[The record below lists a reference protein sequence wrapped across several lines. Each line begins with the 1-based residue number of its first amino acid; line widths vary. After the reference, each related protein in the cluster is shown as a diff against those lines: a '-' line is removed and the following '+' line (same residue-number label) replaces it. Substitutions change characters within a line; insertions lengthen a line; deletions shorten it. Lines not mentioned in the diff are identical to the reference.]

1 MDFKMTRRQFARG
14 VSAASMGAA
23 AAKLGCSDRPLA
35 REMAPF
41 AHAGSPIA
49 VPIDGRDGTSL
60 KDRISLN
67 VYSFNIALN
76 SFIQGRDPAKNFEV
90 ALIDL
95 IRFCQENGI
104 PAIDPTGYYW
114 WNSTTRRG
122 YPLVPSKADIDAF
135 RDEAQ
140 KSGIAISGT
149 GIQNNFASP
158 YPEQRASDLLQ
169 VRAWC
174 DVAAELGAPILR
186 VFAGPVPPG
195 YAWDEIAKWMA
206 DCLAQCAEYGKAA
219 GVKIGVQNHGDMLK
233 TADQAI
239 QILRMVD
246 SEWLGAINDTG
257 YFLTP
262 DPYDDI
268 ARLLPYTITFQV
280 KESVRAVKN
289 YQAAWTSL
297 LQLVGIIKASGYP
310 GWLPVETLATVDPDD
325 PYDPRT
331 AVPAFVGALRD
342 AIDGVMTSDAGG

>member
-1 MDFKMTRRQFARG
+1 MRINRRDFARG
-14 VSAASMGAA
+14 LSAASLLGAA
-23 AAKLGCSDRPLA
+23 ATKLGCGDTPLGDQT
-35 REMAPF
+35 RTF
-41 AHAGSPIA
+41 AHARSPVA
-49 VPIDGRDGTSL
+49 VPIDGRDGSSL

-76 SFIQGRDPAKNFEV
+76 SYIQGRDPARNYQLP
-90 ALIDL
+90 LIDL
-95 IRFCQENGI
+95 IQFCQMNGI
-104 PAIDPTGYYW
+104 AAIDPTGYYW
-114 WNSTTRRG
+114 WNPTTQRG
-122 YPLVPSKADIDAF
+122 YPLVPVKADIDAF
-135 RDEAQ
+135 RDEAR

-158 YPEQRASDLLQ
+158 HAAQRESDLAQ

-174 DVAAELGAPILR
+174 EVAAELGAPVLR

-195 YAWDEIAKWMA
+195 YAWDEVAKWMA
-206 DCLAQCAEYGKAA
+206 DCLFRCAEYGKAV

-233 TADQAI
+233 TAEQTI
-239 QILRMVD
+239 EILRMVD
-246 SEWLGAINDTG
+246 SEWFGAINDTG

-262 DPYDDI
+262 NPYDDI

-297 LQLVGIIKASGYP
+297 LQLVGIIERSGYP
-310 GWLPVETLATVDPDD
+310 GWLPVETLATVDPED

-331 AVPAFVGALRD
+331 AVPAFVGALRE
-342 AIDGVMTSDAGG
+342 AIDAVHK